1 MTSRRLLTVAVLIA
15 VAAVLMG
22 ARPGTEFD
30 MLTRLN
36 GQEVRWLLPDGG
48 PSLMSGSG
56 IQCMDVRGL
65 PAAANSTVEL
75 VPLMPIN
82 LCEVSVT
89 SNTGMAGTH
98 WDGGCGLNANDPNAG
113 VPLQPFIPK
122 YVLLKSTTTHLC
134 QVSDAGTAVTQAY
147 SLQ

>member
-1 MTSRRLLTVAVLIA
+1 VKRIAIVAVFA
-15 VAAVLMG
+15 VGAATMA
-22 ARPGTEFD
+22 ARPGNEFNL
-30 MLTRLN
+30 LTNLN

-75 VPLMPIN
+75 VPLNTIN
-82 LCEVSVT
+82 LCEVSTT
-89 SNTGMAGTH
+89 SNTGMAGTR

-113 VPLQPFIPK
+113 VPLQPLVPK
-122 YVLLKSTTTHLC
+122 YLLLKSTTTHLC
-134 QVSDAGTAVTQAY
+134 QVSDAGTATTIGY